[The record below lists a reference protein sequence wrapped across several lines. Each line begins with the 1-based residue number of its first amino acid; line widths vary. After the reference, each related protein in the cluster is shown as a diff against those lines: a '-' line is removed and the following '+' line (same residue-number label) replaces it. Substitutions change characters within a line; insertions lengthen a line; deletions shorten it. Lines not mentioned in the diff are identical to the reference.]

1 MEEELYLLGSSLED
15 SSVKDEQLTFL
26 NTNAASSVE
35 SEAAVGNAVYLLPS
49 FYNRNCGLFCWAE
62 IKDMYNWADSLYL
75 ADGLMDLGQQ
85 VVSHIKGH

>member
-49 FYNRNCGLFCWAE
+49 FYNRNWFLFYISSCICLDFFVYE
-62 IKDMYNWADSLYL
+62 CFL
-75 ADGLMDLGQQ
+75 
-85 VVSHIKGH
+85 VVC